1 MPIIKQI
8 RGEITMFWKRRPL
21 QSRSEIWMRNLSM
34 GFLVLYMGLFL
45 IVPVL
50 IVAVGSLH
58 QWNPLNETW
67 KWIGL
72 ENYVRMFSYPTFW
85 QAMINTVIF
94 CLVVVFFRV
103 LLGLSVAY
111 ALNSKMTRFKTFF
124 RTVFYMPTVTPLVAV
139 AYVWMIMY
147 NPQFGLIDKIF
158 GLDINW
164 LFDSR
169 FALPAIMAMTIWKDF
184 GYAVILFL
192 SGLMSLPSD
201 CYESS
206 QIDGATA
213 WQTFRYITLPSISPT
228 TFYLLIAGVGA
239 GLLTYDMAALIAPQG
254 WGDNIGGPEN
264 MGLTLMRLVYWL
276 IGDSVVRTEDAFA
289 SCASVIS
296 WVLFLFTG
304 VASMILFRIRDRRMK
319 DVY

>member
-1 MPIIKQI
+1 
-8 RGEITMFWKRRPL
+8 
-21 QSRSEIWMRNLSM
+21 MRNLSM

-213 WQTFRYITLPSISPT
+213 WQTFRYITLPLLRPTMLFVVVTSIIS
-228 TFYLLIAGVGA
+228 YLQAYVPVLVMTKGGPGTSTYLSSYLVYDQAFKQYNFGYASAISLFIL
-239 GLLTYDMAALIAPQG
+239 LLTAAFTLISF
-254 WGDNIGGPEN
+254 
-264 MGLTLMRLVYWL
+264 RV
-276 IGDSVVRTEDAFA
+276 
-289 SCASVIS
+289 
-296 WVLFLFTG
+296 TG
-304 VASMILFRIRDRRMK
+304 QK
-319 DVY
+319 Q

>member
-1 MPIIKQI
+1 
-8 RGEITMFWKRRPL
+8 
-21 QSRSEIWMRNLSM
+21 MRNLSM

-213 WQTFRYITLPSISPT
+213 WQTFRYITLPLLRPTMLFVVVTSISS
-228 TFYLLIAGVGA
+228 YLQAYVPVLVMTKGGPGTSTYLSSYLVYDQAFKQYNFGYASAISLFIL
-239 GLLTYDMAALIAPQG
+239 LLTAVFTLISF
-254 WGDNIGGPEN
+254 
-264 MGLTLMRLVYWL
+264 RV
-276 IGDSVVRTEDAFA
+276 
-289 SCASVIS
+289 
-296 WVLFLFTG
+296 TG
-304 VASMILFRIRDRRMK
+304 QK
-319 DVY
+319 Q

>member
-1 MPIIKQI
+1 
-8 RGEITMFWKRRPL
+8 
-21 QSRSEIWMRNLSM
+21 MRNLSM

-72 ENYVRMFSYPTFW
+72 ENYVRLVSYPTFW

-213 WQTFRYITLPSISPT
+213 WQTFRYITLPLLRPTMLFVVVTSIIS
-228 TFYLLIAGVGA
+228 YLQAYVPVLVMTKGGPGTSTYLSSYLVYDQAFKQYNFGYASAISLFIL
-239 GLLTYDMAALIAPQG
+239 LLTAVFTLISF
-254 WGDNIGGPEN
+254 
-264 MGLTLMRLVYWL
+264 RV
-276 IGDSVVRTEDAFA
+276 
-289 SCASVIS
+289 
-296 WVLFLFTG
+296 TG
-304 VASMILFRIRDRRMK
+304 QK
-319 DVY
+319 Q

>member
-1 MPIIKQI
+1 
-8 RGEITMFWKRRPL
+8 
-21 QSRSEIWMRNLSM
+21 MRNLSM

-124 RTVFYMPTVTPLVAV
+124 RTVFYMPTVTPVVAV

-213 WQTFRYITLPSISPT
+213 WQTFRYITLPLLRPTMLFVVVTSIIS
-228 TFYLLIAGVGA
+228 YLQAYVPVLVMTKGGPGTSTYLSSYLVYDQAFKQYNFGYASAISLFIL
-239 GLLTYDMAALIAPQG
+239 LLTAVFTLISF
-254 WGDNIGGPEN
+254 
-264 MGLTLMRLVYWL
+264 RV
-276 IGDSVVRTEDAFA
+276 
-289 SCASVIS
+289 
-296 WVLFLFTG
+296 TG
-304 VASMILFRIRDRRMK
+304 QK
-319 DVY
+319 Q

>member
-1 MPIIKQI
+1 
-8 RGEITMFWKRRPL
+8 
-21 QSRSEIWMRNLSM
+21 MRNLSM

-103 LLGLSVAY
+103 LLGLSVAN

-213 WQTFRYITLPSISPT
+213 WQTFRYITLPLLRPT
-228 TFYLLIAGVGA
+228 MLL
-239 GLLTYDMAALIAPQG
+239 
-254 WGDNIGGPEN
+254 
-264 MGLTLMRLVYWL
+264 
-276 IGDSVVRTEDAFA
+276 
-289 SCASVIS
+289 
-296 WVLFLFTG
+296 
-304 VASMILFRIRDRRMK
+304 
-319 DVY
+319 

>member
-1 MPIIKQI
+1 
-8 RGEITMFWKRRPL
+8 
-21 QSRSEIWMRNLSM
+21 MRNLSM

-164 LFDSR
+164 LYDSK
-169 FALPAIMAMTIWKDF
+169 FALPSLMIMTIWKDF

-192 SGLMSLPSD
+192 SGLLSLPAD
-201 CYESS
+201 CYESAS
-206 QIDGATA
+206 IDGANA
-213 WQTFRYITLPSISPT
+213 WQTFRYITLPLLKPTMLFVVVTSIIS
-228 TFYLLIAGVGA
+228 YLQAYVPVLVM
-239 GLLTYDMAALIAPQG
+239 TK
-254 WGDNIGGPEN
+254 GGP
-264 MGLTLMRLVYWL
+264 GTSTYLSSYLVY
-276 IGDSVVRTEDAFA
+276 DQAFKQYNFGYA
-289 SCASVIS
+289 SAISLFILVLTAIFTVIS
-296 WVLFLFTG
+296 FKVTG
-304 VASMILFRIRDRRMK
+304 EK
-319 DVY
+319 N

>member
-1 MPIIKQI
+1 
-8 RGEITMFWKRRPL
+8 
-21 QSRSEIWMRNLSM
+21 MRNLSM

-45 IVPVL
+45 IVPVI

-103 LLGLSVAY
+103 LLGLSVTN

-213 WQTFRYITLPSISPT
+213 WQTFRYITLPLLRPTMLFVVVTSIIS
-228 TFYLLIAGVGA
+228 YLQAYVPVLVMTKGGPGTSTYLSSYLVYDQAFKQYNFGYASAISLFIL
-239 GLLTYDMAALIAPQG
+239 LLTAVFTLIS
-254 WGDNIGGPEN
+254 
-264 MGLTLMRLVYWL
+264 LRV
-276 IGDSVVRTEDAFA
+276 
-289 SCASVIS
+289 
-296 WVLFLFTG
+296 TG
-304 VASMILFRIRDRRMK
+304 QK
-319 DVY
+319 Q

>member
-1 MPIIKQI
+1 
-8 RGEITMFWKRRPL
+8 
-21 QSRSEIWMRNLSM
+21 MRNLSM

-45 IVPVL
+45 IVPVI

-103 LLGLSVAY
+103 LLGLSVAN

-213 WQTFRYITLPSISPT
+213 WQTFRYITLPLLRPTMLFVVVTSIIS
-228 TFYLLIAGVGA
+228 YLQAYVPVLVMTKGGPGTSTYLSSYLVYDQAFKQYNFGYASAISLFIL
-239 GLLTYDMAALIAPQG
+239 LLTAVFTLISF
-254 WGDNIGGPEN
+254 
-264 MGLTLMRLVYWL
+264 RV
-276 IGDSVVRTEDAFA
+276 
-289 SCASVIS
+289 
-296 WVLFLFTG
+296 TG
-304 VASMILFRIRDRRMK
+304 QK
-319 DVY
+319 Q

>member
-1 MPIIKQI
+1 
-8 RGEITMFWKRRPL
+8 
-21 QSRSEIWMRNLSM
+21 MRNLSM

-124 RTVFYMPTVTPLVAV
+124 RTVFFMPTVTPLVAV

-213 WQTFRYITLPSISPT
+213 WQTFRYITLPLLRPTMLFVVVTSIIS
-228 TFYLLIAGVGA
+228 YLQAYVPVLVMTKGGPGTSTYLSSYLVYDQAFKQYNFGYASAISLFIL
-239 GLLTYDMAALIAPQG
+239 LLTAVFTLISF
-254 WGDNIGGPEN
+254 
-264 MGLTLMRLVYWL
+264 RV
-276 IGDSVVRTEDAFA
+276 
-289 SCASVIS
+289 
-296 WVLFLFTG
+296 TG
-304 VASMILFRIRDRRMK
+304 QK
-319 DVY
+319 Q

>member
-1 MPIIKQI
+1 
-8 RGEITMFWKRRPL
+8 
-21 QSRSEIWMRNLSM
+21 MRNLSM

-45 IVPVL
+45 IVPVI

-164 LFDSR
+164 LFDSH

-213 WQTFRYITLPSISPT
+213 WQTFRYITLPLLRPTMLFVVVTSIIS
-228 TFYLLIAGVGA
+228 YLQAYVPVLVMTKGGPGTSTYLSSYLVYDQAFKQYNFGYASAISLFIL
-239 GLLTYDMAALIAPQG
+239 LLTAVFTLISF
-254 WGDNIGGPEN
+254 
-264 MGLTLMRLVYWL
+264 RV
-276 IGDSVVRTEDAFA
+276 
-289 SCASVIS
+289 
-296 WVLFLFTG
+296 TG
-304 VASMILFRIRDRRMK
+304 QK
-319 DVY
+319 Q

>member
-1 MPIIKQI
+1 
-8 RGEITMFWKRRPL
+8 
-21 QSRSEIWMRNLSM
+21 MRNLSM

-45 IVPVL
+45 IVPVI

-213 WQTFRYITLPSISPT
+213 WQTFRYITLPLLRPT
-228 TFYLLIAGVGA
+228 MLL
-239 GLLTYDMAALIAPQG
+239 
-254 WGDNIGGPEN
+254 W
-264 MGLTLMRLVYWL
+264 
-276 IGDSVVRTEDAFA
+276 
-289 SCASVIS
+289 
-296 WVLFLFTG
+296 
-304 VASMILFRIRDRRMK
+304 
-319 DVY
+319 

>member
-1 MPIIKQI
+1 
-8 RGEITMFWKRRPL
+8 
-21 QSRSEIWMRNLSM
+21 MRNLSM

-213 WQTFRYITLPSISPT
+213 WQTFRYITLPLLRPTMLFVVVASIIS
-228 TFYLLIAGVGA
+228 YLQAYVPVLVMTKGGPGTSTYLSSYLVYDQAFKQYNFGYASAISLFIL
-239 GLLTYDMAALIAPQG
+239 LLTAVFTLISF
-254 WGDNIGGPEN
+254 
-264 MGLTLMRLVYWL
+264 RV
-276 IGDSVVRTEDAFA
+276 
-289 SCASVIS
+289 
-296 WVLFLFTG
+296 TG
-304 VASMILFRIRDRRMK
+304 QK
-319 DVY
+319 Q